1 MGWKLLLPPNSWP
14 KLRTVTEVPGAEG
27 CWGRRGWGEEASW
40 DICCLCWH
48 GIKCRAHSGSLWI
61 PPVVGGVT
69 WAGVGDGSLVLGRLE
84 GWKAVERTRT
94 RVGESGIQRP
104 AIERK
109 EKRRRRGRE
118 GGRGRDRE
126 GERLRMQERER
137 GECRSLQSGSER
149 ARASYIILVS
159 PPLLG
164 HHSSDSLLSNFP
176 DTPLAFFQ
184 GPLSVPVRVASPKFH
199 V

>member
-104 AIERK
+104 AIER
-109 EKRRRRGRE
+109 
-118 GGRGRDRE
+118 
-126 GERLRMQERER
+126 LRMQERER